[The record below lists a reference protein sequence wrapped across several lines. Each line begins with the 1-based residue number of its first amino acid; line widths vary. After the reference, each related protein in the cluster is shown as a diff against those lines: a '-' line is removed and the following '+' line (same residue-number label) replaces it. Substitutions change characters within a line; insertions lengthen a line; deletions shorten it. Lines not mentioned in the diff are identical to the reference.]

1 MLANSRGWSSQIG
14 AVDSERVRALEAAA
28 KALPDEDPRRAQVL
42 SLLAM
47 ELHFAGEPARCRA
60 LATQAIEIARAG
72 GDPDALART
81 VINAWTAMWAPDTLQ
96 ERTRLVDEVAELNK
110 TLDDPRLS
118 FWASSGNMIVGMEA
132 GDRSRVESGRTKL
145 RAVAAS
151 VPEPGLAWQRLT
163 YEALWAFLHGD
174 LQAAEQWASQ
184 GFEVGTASG
193 QPDAVSVFGGALI
206 NVRYQQ
212 GRLGE
217 LVEATVRLARE
228 PDSLAVLRADAALAL
243 IESGREDEARK
254 LALAEDF
261 QSMPWDFVWS
271 LTMFIWADAC
281 ASLGLRDRAGELH
294 ELLAPFSGQFAG
306 AGPTTAGSFDWVLGA
321 LATTLERYEQAEGHF
336 AAAAEIEERLGAPLF
351 LARTRAGWARALI
364 ARGRPEDLDRAQR
377 MLEQAETTAGR
388 LGGELVTREVAQCR
402 TALAASSA

>member
-1 MLANSRGWSSQIG
+1 
-14 AVDSERVRALEAAA
+14 
-28 KALPDEDPRRAQVL
+28 
-42 SLLAM
+42 M

-60 LATQAIEIARAG
+60 LATQAIELARAG

-281 ASLGLRDRAGELH
+281 VQS
-294 ELLAPFSGQFAG
+294 
-306 AGPTTAGSFDWVLGA
+306 W
-321 LATTLERYEQAEGHF
+321 
-336 AAAAEIEERLGAPLF
+336 
-351 LARTRAGWARALI
+351 LARSCG
-364 ARGRPEDLDRAQR
+364 
-377 MLEQAETTAGR
+377 
-388 LGGELVTREVAQCR
+388 
-402 TALAASSA
+402 